1 LAGLPICLYAV
12 VVRDPGKEPIVSDS
26 QGLFDRLKA
35 RGEEVW
41 SQLSTELLSNEHFVK
56 AMQSAVRGK
65 ERLNDAVGAALKT
78 MNVPTRTEFKRAVGR
93 IDALEKE
100 LAAVKARAGGRTKKA
115 AAPKK
120 ASAAKK
126 RAARRSRA

>member
-1 LAGLPICLYAV
+1 M
-12 VVRDPGKEPIVSDS
+12 SDS

-41 SQLSTELLSNEHFVK
+41 SQLSTELMSNEHFVK
-56 AMQSAVRGK
+56 AMQGAVRGK
-65 ERLNDAVGAALKT
+65 ERLNEAVGTALKT
-78 MNVPTRTEFKRAVGR
+78 MNVPTRTEFKRAVAR

-100 LAAVKARAGGRTKKA
+100 LAAVKARAA
-115 AAPKK
+115 ARAKVSRPSGAKK

-126 RAARRSRA
+126 PAARRSRA

>member
-1 LAGLPICLYAV
+1 
-12 VVRDPGKEPIVSDS
+12 VSDS

-41 SQLSTELLSNEHFVK
+41 GQLSTELMSNEHFVK

-78 MNVPTRTEFKRAVGR
+78 MNVPTRTEFKRAVAR

-100 LAAVKARAGGRTKKA
+100 LAAVKSRAAGGAKKS

-120 ASAAKK
+120 PSASKK
-126 RAARRSRA
+126 PAARRSRA

>member
-1 LAGLPICLYAV
+1 LAGFPLCLYAV
-12 VVRDPGKEPIVSDS
+12 HVRDPGKEPIVSDS

-41 SQLSTELLSNEHFVK
+41 GQLSTELMSNEHFVK
-56 AMQSAVRGK
+56 AVQSAARGK

-78 MNVPTRTEFKRAVGR
+78 MNVPTRSEFKRAVAR

-100 LAAVKARAGGRTKKA
+100 LAAVKARAKVAPRKKA
-115 AAPKK
+115 A
-120 ASAAKK
+120 SAKK
-126 RAARRSRA
+126 AARRPRA

>member
-1 LAGLPICLYAV
+1 M
-12 VVRDPGKEPIVSDS
+12 SDS

-41 SQLSTELLSNEHFVK
+41 GQLSTELMSNEHFVK

-65 ERLNDAVGAALKT
+65 ERLNDAVSAALKT
-78 MNVPTRTEFKRAVGR
+78 MNVPTRTEFKRAVAR

-100 LAAVKARAGGRTKKA
+100 LAAVKARA
-115 AAPKK
+115 
-120 ASAAKK
+120 
-126 RAARRSRA
+126 AARAKATSRAKAPSQKKPAVRRPRA

>member
-1 LAGLPICLYAV
+1 
-12 VVRDPGKEPIVSDS
+12 VSDS

-41 SQLSTELLSNEHFVK
+41 SQLSTELMSNEHFVK
-56 AMQSAVRGK
+56 AVQSAVRGK
-65 ERLNDAVGAALKT
+65 ERLNDAVGTALKT
-78 MNVPTRTEFKRAVGR
+78 MNVPTRTEFKRAVAR

-100 LAAVKARAGGRTKKA
+100 LAAVKARAKAAPAKKA
-115 AAPKK
+115 AGRPSGAAK

-126 RAARRSRA
+126 PAARRSRA